1 MYKSCRK
8 VYATAYEFQQL
19 YDMPIK
25 KLRIGIIHEEKKF
38 SRAKAL
44 IVIETFSN
52 AQIQLPYIRTL
63 LTNARKYAYHVDS
76 VRKII

>member
-1 MYKSCRK
+1 MCKSGRK

-38 SRAKAL
+38 FVSQGSDRNRNIFKCTNSTAL
-44 IVIETFSN
+44 
-52 AQIQLPYIRTL
+52 Y
-63 LTNARKYAYHVDS
+63 
-76 VRKII
+76 